1 MKLDKETVFTI
12 IFEADTPKGK
22 AFDVALIIA
31 ILVSVTAV
39 MLDTVPRL
47 HEQYGGLLYALEWA
61 FTLVFMLEYG
71 LRLWCIKDKSG
82 YVFSFY
88 GIIDLL
94 GILPTFISLF
104 YVGAQH
110 LLVIRIIRV
119 LRVFRVLR
127 MMRYVGEAN
136 MLRDALISSQRKIT
150 VFLLSVIAMVV
161 VFGSLMYLIEGAEN
175 GFTSIPQSMYWAVIT
190 LTTVGYGDITP
201 QTPLGQFIASFVM
214 ISGYAIIAVPTGIV
228 TMGLVEAGR
237 KQEHT
242 RTCPD
247 CSAEGHSS
255 TANFCWRCGH
265 TLQRKEVIPT
275 PSGNGEVEPGL
286 AGIPQV
292 LRVDQP
298 PGDAEPSEPGGVDDS
313 NTHPLDPKP

>member
-1 MKLDKETVFTI
+1 MKLDKDTVFTV
-12 IFEADTPKGK
+12 IFEADTPAGK
-22 AFDVALIIA
+22 TFDVALIIA
-31 ILVSVTAV
+31 ILVSVLAV

-47 HEQYGGLLYALEWA
+47 HEQYGGLLYAMEWA
-61 FTLVFMLEYG
+61 FTLVFMIEYG
-71 LRLWCIKDKSG
+71 LRLWCINDKSR
-82 YVFSFY
+82 YAFSFY
-88 GIIDLL
+88 GMIDLL

-150 VFLLSVIAMVV
+150 VFLLSVVAMVV

-175 GFTSIPQSMYWAVIT
+175 GFTSIPKSMYWAVIT

-201 QTPLGQFIASFVM
+201 QTPLGQLIASVVM

-247 CSAEGHSS
+247 CSAEGHAS
-255 TANFCWRCGH
+255 TASYCWRCGH
-265 TLQRKEVIPT
+265 SLQRKEVVP
-275 PSGNGEVEPGL
+275 PSNGGGDVEPGL
-286 AGIPQV
+286 AGIPKV

-298 PGDAEPSEPGGVDDS
+298 EDGPNDGLDPQEQAPSS
-313 NTHPLDPKP
+313 PLDPKP

>member
-1 MKLDKETVFTI
+1 VKLDKDTVFTV
-12 IFEADTPKGK
+12 IFEAETPAGK
-22 AFDVALIIA
+22 TFDVALIIA
-31 ILVSVTAV
+31 ILVSVLAV

-47 HEQYGGLLYALEWA
+47 HAQYGDLLYAMEWA
-61 FTLVFMLEYG
+61 FTMVFMIEYG
-71 LRLWCIKDKSG
+71 LRLWCINDKSR
-82 YVFSFY
+82 YAFSFY
-88 GIIDLL
+88 GVIDLL
-94 GILPTFISLF
+94 GILPTFVSLF

-150 VFLLSVIAMVV
+150 VFLLSVAAMVV

-175 GFTSIPQSMYWAVIT
+175 GFTSIPKSMYWAVIT

-201 QTPLGQFIASFVM
+201 QTPFGQFIASLVM

-247 CSAEGHSS
+247 CSAEGHAS
-255 TANFCWRCGH
+255 TASFCWRCGH
-265 TLQRKEVIPT
+265 TLQRKEVT
-275 PSGNGEVEPGL
+275 PPSRSGGDVEPGL

-298 PGDAEPSEPGGVDDS
+298 TADDSQAEADAGTSEPS
-313 NTHPLDPKP
+313 HPLDPRA